1 MCHNTQQITDRPV
14 INKRTRREHGFSLI
28 EALVTIVILSTGML
42 GIAAL
47 YVESLKSGH
56 TALARTKA
64 INLAADMADR
74 IRVNRAGEQF
84 YVAAENNAAAA
95 PLVQCGARL
104 GVAAVVCNPQ
114 QMADYDI
121 WQWKTA
127 LGNSGD
133 TDAKKAGLANARG
146 TIVRNTATNP
156 TTVTIEIKWS
166 EKDRD
171 QNYILSFAL

>member
-1 MCHNTQQITDRPV
+1 M
-14 INKRTRREHGFSLI
+14 INRSTKKQRGFSLI
-28 EALVTIVILSTGML
+28 EVLVTIVILSTGML

-74 IRVNRAGEQF
+74 IRVNRAGETS
-84 YVAAENNAAAA
+84 YSIGEVNAAPA
-95 PLVQCGARL
+95 PLIQCGARL
-104 GVAAVVCNPQ
+104 AIAAVDCDEV
-114 QMADYDI
+114 QMAGYDI

-127 LGNSGD
+127 LGNTS
-133 TDAKKAGLANARG
+133 DADSKKAGLANARG
-146 TIVRNTATNP
+146 SITRNTATNP

-166 EKDRD
+166 EKAAE
-171 QNYILSFAL
+171 QNYVLSFAI